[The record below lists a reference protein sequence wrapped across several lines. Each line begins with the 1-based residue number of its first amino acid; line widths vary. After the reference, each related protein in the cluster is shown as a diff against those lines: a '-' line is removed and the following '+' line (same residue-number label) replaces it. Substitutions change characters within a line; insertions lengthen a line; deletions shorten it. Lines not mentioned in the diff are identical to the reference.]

1 MSLVEQNKEIVRR
14 FNEEALGQGKL
25 ELLDELL
32 HPDYVNYSADF
43 RGLAAAREG
52 FTKMA
57 AGGTVQLTLH
67 DMIAEGDKVAIR
79 WYMVDGDKRYNGITI
94 NRIAD
99 GKIIEDWFC
108 YDEVA

>member
-1 MSLVEQNKEIVRR
+1 MSSVEQNKEIVRR

-25 ELLDELL
+25 ELFDELL
-32 HPDYVNYSADF
+32 HSEYVNHSADLH
-43 RGLAAAREG
+43 GLAAARES
-52 FTKMA
+52 FTQMV
-57 AGGTVQLTLH
+57 AGGTMQLTLL

-79 WYMVDGDKRYNGITI
+79 WHIVDGNKRYNGITI

-108 YDEVA
+108 SEELA